1 MRGVSHFNT
10 QREFLSQWPQARQGS
25 AHPQTKVPAVQQPSS
40 HNFLARP
47 LRLMSRA
54 WHWPVKKPSKV
65 HSSFLELTPEQ
76 LKLAGLDPTDAAP
89 SLRNLAQQCSD
100 PRAWLALQQDKHLL
114 LDAQQNFIMY
124 ARTPEYQ
131 IGLRGPLGRPAM
143 RPEHRDALLQE
154 FLQRAAAS
162 HKHAVFYQ
170 SDEAT
175 LAAVNR
181 LSTKPFYAYKLGE
194 EAIIDLS
201 HFSLA
206 GAAFAGL
213 RQNIRKAERLG
224 LHFEFC
230 PSADAAQIAQCAA
243 VSEQWLARRGASEK
257 RFSLGRFHAPA
268 LLGLPLALI
277 YADREL
283 VAFAN
288 VLQSRDRSLLAVDLM
303 RHIDSTPRGTMD
315 LLFARLLAWGQTS
328 GYQEFSFGMAPLK
341 DVGADSVAHSGSWLK
356 IAAVVAAKA
365 ERFYNFRGVREYKE
379 KWQPSWRP
387 RYFLVPA
394 RRHAL
399 PALIACAVEIAGGLR
414 AVVRR
419 R

>member
-1 MRGVSHFNT
+1 MQHHSHHT
-10 QREFLSQWPQARQGS
+10 L
-25 AHPQTKVPAVQQPSS
+25 
-40 HNFLARP
+40 LARP
-47 LRLMSRA
+47 LRLISRA
-54 WHWPVKKPSKV
+54 LHWPTRAQKSRKSNGN
-65 HSSFLELTPEQ
+65 FLEISPDE
-76 LKLAGLDPTDAAP
+76 LKLARIEATDATP
-89 SLRNLAQQCSD
+89 SLRSLVQQCSD

-114 LDAQQNFIMY
+114 LDAQQNFIMH

-131 IGLRGPLGRPAM
+131 IGLRGPLGKPAM

-154 FLQRAAAS
+154 FLQRAAES

-181 LSTKPFYAYKLGE
+181 VSTKPFFAYKLGE
-194 EAIIDLS
+194 EAIIDLN
-201 HFSLA
+201 HFSLD

-213 RQNIRKAERLG
+213 RQNIRKAERSG
-224 LHFEFC
+224 LHFQFC

-277 YADREL
+277 YADCEL

-288 VLQSRDRSLLAVDLM
+288 VLQSRDHSLLAVDLM
-303 RHIDSTPRGTMD
+303 RHIDSAPRGTMD
-315 LLFARLLAWGQTS
+315 LLFARLLAWGKTS

-341 DVGADSVAHSGSWLK
+341 DVCADSVAHSGSWLK

-387 RYFLVPA
+387 RYLLVPA

-399 PALIACAVEIAGGLR
+399 PALIACAVEIAGGVR

>member
-1 MRGVSHFNT
+1 MLLHSPH
-10 QREFLSQWPQARQGS
+10 
-25 AHPQTKVPAVQQPSS
+25 KI
-40 HNFLARP
+40 LARP
-47 LRLMSRA
+47 LRFINRA
-54 WHWPVKKPSKV
+54 LHLPADKQQPNKINVN
-65 HSSFLELTPEQ
+65 SFLELTPDQ
-76 LKLAGLDPTDAAP
+76 LK
-89 SLRNLAQQCSD
+89 RQQCTLTGASQSVRTLVQESSD

-114 LDAQQNFIMY
+114 IDTHQNFIMH
-124 ARTPEYQ
+124 ARTAEYG
-131 IGLRGPLGRPAM
+131 ICLRGPVGMPTM
-143 RPEHRDALLQE
+143 RPEHRDALLKE
-154 FLQRAAAS
+154 FLVLTAAS
-162 HKHAVFYQ
+162 HKHAVLYQ

-175 LAAVNR
+175 LAALNR
-181 LSTKPFYAYKLGE
+181 VSSKPFFAYKLGE

-206 GAAFAGL
+206 GPSFAGL
-213 RQNIRKAERLG
+213 RQNIRKAERSG

-230 PSADAAQIAQCAA
+230 PSAGAAQIAECAA
-243 VSEQWLARRGASEK
+243 VSAQWLAKRGASEK

-277 YADREL
+277 YADSKL

-288 VLQSRDRSLLAVDLM
+288 VLQSSDRILLAVDLM
-303 RHIDSTPRGTMD
+303 RHSDSAPRGCMD
-315 LLFARLLAWGQTS
+315 LLFARLLEWGKAS

-341 DVGADSVAHSGSWLK
+341 DVRADAVAHSGSWLK
-356 IAAVVAAKA
+356 IANVVAAKA

-387 RYFLVPA
+387 RYLLVPA

-399 PALIACAVEIAGGLR
+399 PALIACAVEIAGGVR

>member
-1 MRGVSHFNT
+1 M
-10 QREFLSQWPQARQGS
+10 
-25 AHPQTKVPAVQQPSS
+25 QQHAS
-40 HNFLARP
+40 HNILLRP
-47 LRLMSRA
+47 LRLISRA
-54 WHWPVKKPSKV
+54 LHWPIQAQKSHKITCN
-65 HSSFLELTPEQ
+65 FLELTPDE
-76 LKLAGLDPTDAAP
+76 LKLARVEPANGVP
-89 SLRNLAQQCSD
+89 SLRDLVQQSSD

-114 LDAQQNFIMY
+114 IDAHQNFIMH

-131 IGLRGPLGRPAM
+131 IGLRGPVGTPAM
-143 RPEHRDALLQE
+143 RQEHRDALLTE
-154 FLQRAAAS
+154 FFARAAAK

-175 LAAVNR
+175 LFAVNQ
-181 LSTKPFYAYKLGE
+181 LSAKPFFAYKLGE

-206 GAAFAGL
+206 GPSFAGL
-213 RQNIRKAERLG
+213 RQNIRKAERSG

-243 VSEQWLARRGASEK
+243 VSAQWLARRGASEK

-277 YADREL
+277 YADAEL

-288 VLQSRDRSLLAVDLM
+288 VLQSADRNLLAIDLM
-303 RHIDSTPRGTMD
+303 RHIDSAPRGTMD
-315 LLFARLLAWGQTS
+315 LLFARLLEWGKAS

-341 DVGADSVAHSGSWLK
+341 DVRADAVAHSGSWLK
-356 IAAVVAAKA
+356 IAAMVVAKA

-387 RYFLVPA
+387 RYLLVPA

-399 PALIACAVEIAGGLR
+399 PALIACAVEIAGGVR

-419 R
+419 